1 MSNIGSNVGNSI
13 EIDIGSTSS
22 IAIWLILNGIFNVL
36 AFIKSVFVNFG
47 HVAKFV
53 LQERQFWVIMFRTL
67 MQLENRSFTKI
78 SHLLK

>member
-13 EIDIGSTSS
+13 EIDIGSS
-22 IAIWLILNGIFNVL
+22 IAIWLILNGTFTVL
-36 AFIKSVFVNFG
+36 AFIKSVFVNLG

-67 MQLENRSFTKI
+67 MQLENQSFTKI